1 METWRHFRAELARL
15 MREGD
20 VTVAQVVKA
29 TRPARD
35 APGPSFTIGR
45 ETLYGY
51 LRDREAGVGNGDWH
65 TVEALLRCIDSL
77 ARGKGR
83 ALDIDYAHWEES
95 WQNLRDRQGTS
106 GTRQDREFT
115 PRLSADTWIGGWDG
129 AADAVLACSSAQ
141 EFVVWPA
148 GQERLDALAQA
159 VTRLSAACEP
169 ELARDAAA
177 RLVAGAGAELGEAS
191 PKTLAARHA
200 LAFWTGHTQ
209 DVRRA
214 LELTT
219 DLHAD
224 CSRHLGPE
232 HILTRLAALRRALWL
247 GHMGR
252 WHEANRLYA
261 QTARSEAAHPDRDR
275 TLWLLARWGMA
286 RTGGRS
292 GNWIHA
298 HIELDQLLPDMIAAF
313 GPDDPAAL
321 AARHSHAWA
330 AARAGDHDT
339 ACALLTRLADQ
350 ADAAVGPGHPTSLRI
365 RISLAYWAQR
375 CGSAEDALSM
385 ATAVRKRCEALLGP
399 DHPLSTE
406 AAEVEAL
413 CRLDADPDTAIDD
426 LRDVAA
432 RREQHL
438 GHGHPQTVQAWSN
451 YAAVRATIDGPL
463 PVLGLFRDL
472 ARDCAQALGE
482 DHPETLR
489 VRMNL
494 AIATL
499 ETEGAV
505 AARPLCARVVES
517 LRRVL
522 GDEHPETVLGRELL
536 QEIDR
541 EERPAPDTGRGP
553 RRWVHSRRSYGT
565 HGEGGGNGS
574 DRALKCDIDPVL
586 WPPDPDAGTEA
597 TGDGSTT
604 DGYAV
609 LRAVAALPVSTW
621 SYRGEEGVRHIGPMA
636 QDWYAALGLG
646 ADDRT
651 IHPIDANGVSVV
663 AVQALYR
670 MVRGLQDEVSRLGKR
685 LDDR

>member
-1 METWRHFRAELARL
+1 METWRQFRAELARL
-15 MREGD
+15 MRDGD

-29 TRPARD
+29 TRPAPEAR
-35 APGPSFTIGR
+35 GPSFTIGR

-51 LRDREAGVGNGDWH
+51 LRDREAGVGNGDW
-65 TVEALLRCIDSL
+65 TTIESLLRCVDSL
-77 ARGKGR
+77 AKDKGR
-83 ALDIDYAHWEES
+83 ALDVDYAHWQES
-95 WQNLRDRQGTS
+95 WQSLRDRQGIP
-106 GTRQDREFT
+106 GTRPDRDFA

-129 AADAVLACSSAQ
+129 AADAVLAYSSAQ
-141 EFVVWPA
+141 EFVVWEA
-148 GQERLDALAQA
+148 GEERLDALAQA
-159 VTRLSAACEP
+159 VARLGAACEP

-177 RLVAGAGAELGEAS
+177 RLVIGAEAELGRTS

-200 LAFWTGHTQ
+200 LAFWSGHTR

-219 DLHAD
+219 ELHAD
-224 CSRHLGPE
+224 CLRHLGPQ
-232 HILTRLAALRRALWL
+232 HILTRLAALREALWL

-261 QTARSEAAHPDRDR
+261 QTAHSEAALPDRDR

-286 RTGGRS
+286 RTGGRT

-298 HIELDQLLPDMIAAF
+298 HTELAQLLPDMIETF
-313 GPDDPAAL
+313 GPSGPAAL

-330 AARAGDHDT
+330 TARAGHHDE
-339 ACALLTRLADQ
+339 ACTLLGRLADETDT
-350 ADAAVGPGHPTSLRI
+350 ALGSGHPTSLST
-365 RISLAYWAQR
+365 RISLAYWTQR
-375 CGSAEDALSM
+375 CGSAEEAVAM
-385 ATAVRKRCEALLGP
+385 ATAVRQRSEALLGA

-413 CRLDADPDTAIDD
+413 CRLDTDQGTAIDN
-426 LRDVAA
+426 LRDVAT
-432 RREQHL
+432 RRERHL
-438 GHGHPQTVQAWSN
+438 GRTHPHTVQALSN

-463 PVLGLFRDL
+463 QVLDLFREL
-472 ARDCAQALGE
+472 ARASGQALGE

-494 AIATL
+494 AIATF
-499 ETEGAV
+499 ETEGPAAAQWRCAQVV
-505 AARPLCARVVES
+505 AA

-536 QEIDR
+536 EDIDR
-541 EERPAPDTGRGP
+541 KAPPIRA
-553 RRWVHSRRSYGT
+553 RASYGT
-565 HGEGGGNGS
+565 YGEPGGGAS
-574 DRALKCDIDPVL
+574 DRALKCDITPIT
-586 WPPDPDAGTEA
+586 WSPAPDAGTHPP
-597 TGDGSTT
+597 T
-604 DGYAV
+604 DGDAV
-609 LRAVAALPVSTW
+609 LHAVAALPVSTW
-621 SYRGEEGVRHIGPMA
+621 SYRGEEGVRHLGPMA

-651 IHPIDANGVSVV
+651 IHPIDANGVAVV

-670 MVRGLQDEVSRLGKR
+670 MVHGLQDEVSELRKR
-685 LDDR
+685 LCDRPPRT

>member
-1 METWRHFRAELARL
+1 METWRQFRAELARL

-29 TRPARD
+29 TRPAPD
-35 APGPSFTIGR
+35 ARGPSFTIGR

-51 LRDREAGVGNGDWH
+51 LRDREAGVGNGAWQS
-65 TVEALLRCIDSL
+65 VEALLRCIDSL
-77 ARGKGR
+77 AADKGH
-83 ALDIDYAHWEES
+83 ALDIDYARWEES
-95 WQNLRDRQGTS
+95 WQNLRDRQGTP
-106 GTRQDREFT
+106 GTRQDSEFT

-129 AADAVLACSSAQ
+129 AAGAVLACSSAQ
-141 EFVVWPA
+141 EFVAWPA

-159 VTRLSAACEP
+159 VARLSAACEP
-169 ELARDAAA
+169 ELARDAAS
-177 RLVAGAGAELGEAS
+177 RLVAGAEAEFGETS

-200 LAFWTGHTQ
+200 LAFWTGHTHE
-209 DVRRA
+209 VRSA
-214 LELTT
+214 LQLTT
-219 DLHAD
+219 ELHAD
-224 CSRHLGPE
+224 CLQHLGAE
-232 HILTRLAALRRALWL
+232 HILTRLAALRKALWL

-261 QTARSEAAHPDRDR
+261 QTVHSEAALPDRDR

-298 HIELDQLLPDMIAAF
+298 HIELDQLLPEMIAAF
-313 GPDDPAAL
+313 GPGDPAVL

-330 AARAGDHDT
+330 AARAGHHEA
-339 ACALLTRLADQ
+339 ACTLLARLADQ
-350 ADAAVGPGHPTSLRI
+350 ADAAVGPGHLTSLRI

-399 DHPLSTE
+399 DHSLSTE

-413 CRLDADPDTAIDD
+413 CRLDADPVAAIDD
-426 LRDVAA
+426 LRGVAS

-438 GHGHPQTVQAWSN
+438 GHGHPHTVQAWSN

-472 ARDCAQALGE
+472 ARESGHALGE

-499 ETEGAV
+499 EIEGTV

-536 QEIDR
+536 QGIDR
-541 EERPAPDTGRGP
+541 EEGPGPDTGHGRMQ
-553 RRWVHSRRSYGT
+553 WFHSQSAYGT
-565 HGEGGGNGS
+565 YGEAGGAGS
-574 DRALKCDIDPVL
+574 DRALKCDIDPVM
-586 WPPDPDAGTEA
+586 WPPDTDAGIEA
-597 TGDGSTT
+597 TGNRPTT

-621 SYRGEEGVRHIGPMA
+621 SYRGEEGVRHLGPMA

-670 MVRGLQDEVSRLGKR
+670 WCAVSRR
-685 LDDR
+685 R

>member
-1 METWRHFRAELARL
+1 MK
-15 MREGD
+15 EGG
-20 VTVAQVVKA
+20 VTVAQVVRA
-29 TRPARD
+29 TP
-35 APGPSFTIGR
+35 IGR

-51 LRDREAGVGNGDWH
+51 LRDREAGVGNGDWE
-65 TVEALLRCIDSL
+65 TVGALLRCIESL
-77 ARGKGR
+77 ARHNGR
-83 ALDIDYAHWEES
+83 ALKIDYDRWQKS
-95 WQNLRDRQGTS
+95 WQKLRDRQANS
-106 GTRQDREFT
+106 ARSDREFA

-141 EFVVWPA
+141 EFAVWPA

-159 VTRLSAACEP
+159 VARLSAACEP
-169 ELARDAAA
+169 ELARVAAA
-177 RLVAGAGAELGEAS
+177 RLVAGAEAEFGEAGT
-191 PKTLAARHA
+191 KTLAARHA
-200 LAFWTGHTQ
+200 LAFWTGQTR

-224 CSRHLGPE
+224 CSRHLGAE
-232 HILTRLAALRRALWL
+232 HMLTRLAALRKALWL

-261 QTARSEAAHPDRDR
+261 QTARSEAALPGGDRDQ

-298 HIELDQLLPDMIAAF
+298 HIELDQLLPDMVAAF

-330 AARAGDHDT
+330 AARAGHHDE
-339 ACALLTRLADQ
+339 ACNLLIRLADQ
-350 ADAAVGPGHPTSLRI
+350 ADTAVGPGHPTSLRI

-385 ATAVRKRCEALLGP
+385 ATAVRKRCETLLGP
-399 DHPLSTE
+399 DHPLATE

-413 CRLDADPDTAIDD
+413 CRLDTDPATAIDD
-426 LRDVAA
+426 LRYVVSS
-432 RREQHL
+432 RQRHL
-438 GHGHPQTVQAWSN
+438 GHGHPQTVQARSN
-451 YAAVRATIDGPL
+451 YAAVLATIDGPL
-463 PVLGLFRDL
+463 QALTLFHDL
-472 ARDCAQALGE
+472 ARESGQALGE

-499 ETEGAV
+499 EIEGT
-505 AARPLCARVVES
+505 AAAGPLCARVVDS

-536 QEIDR
+536 REIDR
-541 EERPAPDTGRGP
+541 GQPSEREIGQGR
-553 RRWVHSRRSYGT
+553 RRWFHSRSSYGT
-565 HGEGGGNGS
+565 YGEGGGNGS
-574 DRALKCDIDPVL
+574 DRALKCDIDPVT
-586 WPPDPDAGTEA
+586 WSAADAGIHPP
-597 TGDGSTT
+597 T

-609 LRAVAALPVSTW
+609 LRAVAQLPVSTW
-621 SYRGEEGVRHIGPMA
+621 SYRGEEDVRHLGPMA
-636 QDWYAALGLG
+636 QDWYAAFGLG
-646 ADDRT
+646 ADDKT
-651 IHPIDANGVSVV
+651 IHPIDVNGVSVV

-670 MVRGLQDEVSRLGKR
+670 MVSGLQDEVDRLRKR
-685 LDDR
+685 LDERWDRA